1 MSRAELIA
9 DRLREVF
16 LNGRWIANTNYK
28 EQLSMVSW
36 QQAIQKVSTLNTIA
50 ALTYHVNYYL
60 AGVLKV
66 LNGGALDIK
75 DKYSFDL
82 PEIKTEQD
90 WLRLVNEFLTNA
102 ELFSDRVAQLSDET
116 LAQVFVE
123 EKYKTWL
130 RNVEAMI
137 EHSYYHLG
145 QITLIR
151 KMIAEAVE

>member
-1 MSRAELIA
+1 MSRAEIIA

-50 ALTYHVNYYL
+50 ALTFHVNYYL

-90 WLRLVNEFLTNA
+90 WLRLVNEFLINA
-102 ELFSDRVAQLSDET
+102 EHFSDRVAQLSDET
-116 LAQVFVE
+116 LALVFVE

-151 KMIAEAVE
+151 KMIVEGVE